1 METKIKNTV
10 PFNLGVGD
18 TNHGQ
23 NLCAGKYKM
32 LVKEIKDQNTWRD
45 ILRSW
50 IGRLSII
57 KVSTFLKLIYRF
69 NIILKSQQNCLNI
82 KTRLF

>member
-50 IGRLSII
+50 IGRQHN
-57 KVSTFLKLIYRF
+57 KGVNF
-69 NIILKSQQNCLNI
+69 SQIDLQV
-82 KTRLF
+82 